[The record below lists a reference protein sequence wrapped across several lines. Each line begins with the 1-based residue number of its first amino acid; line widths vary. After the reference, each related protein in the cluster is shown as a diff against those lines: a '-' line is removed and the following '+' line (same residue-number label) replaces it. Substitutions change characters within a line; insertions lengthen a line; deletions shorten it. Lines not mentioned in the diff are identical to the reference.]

1 MPLRNAPPPELYRY
15 LLENLTTA
23 VLWFDAQLRLQFIN
37 PAGEML
43 FAVSARRLHGM
54 QARELFAG
62 ADHILRGLERTLAS
76 GQGFTEREVQIS
88 FHGGKVSTLDTI
100 VTPVSEPQLGSGLLV
115 ELMQLDRQLRIT
127 REENILAQ
135 QSVSRAL
142 TRGLAHEIKN
152 PLGGLRGAAQLLE
165 RELADPA
172 LKEYTDVIIGE
183 ADRLQNLVDRMLGP
197 NTIPKKRLISIH
209 QVLERVRQLVSAEVP
224 AQVKLVRDY
233 DPSIPDLTA
242 DPDQLIQAVLNIVRN
257 AAQAIG
263 GETAPAFSA
272 LPPSLAGG
280 GETAP
285 AFSALLPSMDGV
297 MPREGRSPERPPSLA
312 RGERGEIVLRTRTL
326 RQYTLG
332 QMRHKLVIKVDVI
345 DNGPGI
351 APDML
356 ESIFYPMVTGRPDG
370 TGLGLSIAQNII
382 NQHGGLIECASEPGN
397 TRFTLL
403 LPLQYQ

>member
-1 MPLRNAPPPELYRY
+1 MPLHKTPPPELHRH
-15 LLENLTTA
+15 LLEHLTTA
-23 VLWFDAQLRLQFIN
+23 VLWFDAQLNLQFIN

-54 QARELFAG
+54 QARDLFAG
-62 ADHILRGLERTLAS
+62 ADHILHGLGRALTS
-76 GQGFTEREVQIS
+76 GHGFTEREVLIT

-115 ELMQLDRQLRIT
+115 ELMQLDRQLRIA
-127 REENILAQ
+127 REENIIAQ

-197 NTIPKKRLISIH
+197 NTIPKKSAISIH
-209 QVLERVRQLVSAEVP
+209 QILERVRQLVSAEVS
-224 AQVKLVRDY
+224 AQVRLVRDY
-233 DPSIPDLTA
+233 DPSIPDLVA
-242 DPDQLIQAVLNIVRN
+242 DPDQLIQAVLNLVRN
-257 AAQAIG
+257 AAQA
-263 GETAPAFSA
+263 
-272 LPPSLAGG
+272 
-280 GETAP
+280 
-285 AFSALLPSMDGV
+285 V
-297 MPREGRSPERPPSLA
+297 
-312 RGERGEIVLRTRTL
+312 GERGEILLRSRTL
-326 RQYTLG
+326 RQYTIGHL
-332 QMRHKLVIKVDVI
+332 RHKLVIKVDVV

-351 APDML
+351 APDMM

-370 TGLGLSIAQNII
+370 TGLGLSIAQSII

-403 LPLQYQ
+403 LPLHH

>member
-1 MPLRNAPPPELYRY
+1 MSLRNPSPPELYRH
-15 LLENLTTA
+15 LLEHLTTA
-23 VLWFDAQLRLQFIN
+23 VLWFDAQLNLHFIN

-43 FAVSARRLHGM
+43 FAVSARRLNGM
-54 QARELFAG
+54 TARELFAG
-62 ADHILRGLERTLAS
+62 ADHVLHELERALDS
-76 GQGFTEREVQIS
+76 GHGFTEREVQIT
-88 FHGGKVSTLDTI
+88 FHGGKVSTLDAI

-127 REENILAQ
+127 REESIVAQ

-165 RELADPA
+165 RELADPM

-197 NTIPKKRLISIH
+197 NTIPKKSAINIH
-209 QVLERVRQLVSAEVP
+209 QIVERVRQLVGAEVP
-224 AQVKLVRDY
+224 TQVQLIRDY
-233 DPSIPDLTA
+233 DPSIPDVVA

-257 AAQAIG
+257 AAQA
-263 GETAPAFSA
+263 
-272 LPPSLAGG
+272 
-280 GETAP
+280 
-285 AFSALLPSMDGV
+285 V
-297 MPREGRSPERPPSLA
+297 
-312 RGERGEIVLRTRTL
+312 GERGEIRLRTRTL

-332 QMRHKLVIKVDVI
+332 QLRHKLVIKIDVI

-351 APDML
+351 APHMM

-370 TGLGLSIAQNII
+370 TGLGLSIAQAII

-403 LPLQYQ
+403 LPLQH

>member
-1 MPLRNAPPPELYRY
+1 MPLHNTSPPELYRH
-15 LLENLTTA
+15 LLEHLTTA
-23 VLWFDAQLRLQFIN
+23 VLWFDAQLNLHFIN

-43 FAVSARRLHGM
+43 FEVSARRLHGM
-54 QARELFAG
+54 KARELFAD
-62 ADHILRGLERTLAS
+62 AEHILPGLERALTS
-76 GQGFTEREVQIS
+76 GHGFTEREVQIT

-115 ELMQLDRQLRIT
+115 ELMQQDRQLRIT
-127 REENILAQ
+127 REENIIAQ

-197 NTIPKKRLISIH
+197 NTIPKKRAINIH
-209 QVLERVRQLVSAEVP
+209 QIVERVRQLVSAEVP
-224 AQVKLVRDY
+224 AHVQLVRDY
-233 DPSIPDLTA
+233 DPSIPDLIA
-242 DPDQLIQAVLNIVRN
+242 DPDQLIQAILNIVRN
-257 AAQAIG
+257 AAQA
-263 GETAPAFSA
+263 
-272 LPPSLAGG
+272 
-280 GETAP
+280 
-285 AFSALLPSMDGV
+285 V
-297 MPREGRSPERPPSLA
+297 
-312 RGERGEIVLRTRTL
+312 GERGEILLRTRTL

-332 QMRHKLVIKVDVI
+332 QHRHKIVIKVDVI

-351 APDML
+351 APDMM

-370 TGLGLSIAQNII
+370 TGLGLSIAQSII

-397 TRFTLL
+397 TRFMLL
-403 LPLQYQ
+403 LPVTTLTKDWP

>member
-1 MPLRNAPPPELYRY
+1 MPPRHSPPPELYRH
-15 LLENLTTA
+15 LLENLTTV
-23 VLWFDAQLRLQFIN
+23 VLWFDAQLNLRFIN

-62 ADHILRGLERTLAS
+62 ADHILSGLARTLTS
-76 GQGFTEREVQIS
+76 GQGFTEREVSIT
-88 FHGGKVSTLDTI
+88 FHGGKVGTLDMI
-100 VTPVSEPQLGSGLLV
+100 VTLVSEPQLGNGLLV

-165 RELADPA
+165 RELADPI
-172 LKEYTDVIIGE
+172 LKEYTDVIISE
-183 ADRLQNLVDRMLGP
+183 ADRLQSLVDRMLGP
-197 NTIPKKRLISIH
+197 NTIPKKRAISIH
-209 QVLERVRQLVSAEVP
+209 QILERVRQLVAAEVP
-224 AQVKLVRDY
+224 THVQLVRDY
-233 DPSIPDLTA
+233 DPSIPDLVA

-257 AAQAIG
+257 AAQA
-263 GETAPAFSA
+263 
-272 LPPSLAGG
+272 
-280 GETAP
+280 
-285 AFSALLPSMDGV
+285 V
-297 MPREGRSPERPPSLA
+297 
-312 RGERGEIVLRTRTL
+312 GERGKILLRSRTL

-332 QMRHKLVIKVDVI
+332 QQRHKLVIKVDVV

-351 APDML
+351 APDMM
-356 ESIFYPMVTGRPDG
+356 ESMFYPMVTSRPDG
-370 TGLGLSIAQNII
+370 TGLGLSIAQAII
-382 NQHGGLIECASEPGN
+382 NQHGGLIECVSEPGN

-403 LPLQYQ
+403 LPLQH

>member
-1 MPLRNAPPPELYRY
+1 MPYFCAVGWNLAHNAQSFLRLDWFLLNILMLRNTPPPELHRH
-15 LLENLTTA
+15 LLEHLTTA
-23 VLWFDAQLRLQFIN
+23 VLWFDAQLNLQFIN

-54 QARELFAG
+54 QARDLFAG
-62 ADHILRGLERTLAS
+62 ADHILHGLERALKS
-76 GQGFTEREVQIS
+76 GHGFTEREVLIT

-100 VTPVSEPQLGSGLLV
+100 VTPVSEPQLGAGLLV

-127 REENILAQ
+127 REENIIAQ

-165 RELADPA
+165 RELGDPL
-172 LKEYTDVIIGE
+172 LKEYTEVIIGE

-197 NTIPKKRLISIH
+197 NTIPKKSTISIH
-209 QVLERVRQLVSAEVP
+209 QILERVRQLVSAEVP
-224 AQVKLVRDY
+224 AQVRLVRDY
-233 DPSIPDLTA
+233 DPSIPDLVA
-242 DPDQLIQAVLNIVRN
+242 DPDQLIQAVLNLVRN
-257 AAQAIG
+257 AAQA
-263 GETAPAFSA
+263 
-272 LPPSLAGG
+272 
-280 GETAP
+280 
-285 AFSALLPSMDGV
+285 V
-297 MPREGRSPERPPSLA
+297 
-312 RGERGEIVLRTRTL
+312 GERGEILLRSRTL
-326 RQYTLG
+326 RQYTIG
-332 QMRHKLVIKVDVI
+332 QLRHKLVVKVDVV

-351 APDML
+351 APDMM

-370 TGLGLSIAQNII
+370 TGLGLSIAQSII

-403 LPLQYQ
+403 LPLHH

>member
-1 MPLRNAPPPELYRY
+1 MPLRNTPAPEQYRH
-15 LLENLTTA
+15 LLEHLTTA
-23 VLWFDAQLRLQFIN
+23 VLWFDAQLILQFIN

-43 FAVSARRLHGM
+43 FAVGARRLNGLK
-54 QARELFAG
+54 ARELFTG
-62 ADHILRGLERTLAS
+62 ADHILYELERALAS
-76 GQGFTEREVQIS
+76 GHGFTEREIQLT
-88 FHGGKVSTLDTI
+88 FHGGKVGTLDAI

-127 REENILAQ
+127 REESIIAQ

-197 NTIPKKRLISIH
+197 NTIPKKNTINIH
-209 QVLERVRQLVSAEVP
+209 QIMERVRQLVSAEVSI
-224 AQVKLVRDY
+224 QLQLVRDY
-233 DPSIPDLTA
+233 DPSIPELVA

-257 AAQAIG
+257 AAQAV
-263 GETAPAFSA
+263 GEC
-272 LPPSLAGG
+272 
-280 GETAP
+280 
-285 AFSALLPSMDGV
+285 
-297 MPREGRSPERPPSLA
+297 
-312 RGERGEIVLRTRTL
+312 GEIVLRTRTL

-332 QMRHKLVIKVDVI
+332 QLRHKLVIKIDVI

-351 APDML
+351 APDMM

-370 TGLGLSIAQNII
+370 TGLGLSIAQAII

-403 LPLQYQ
+403 LPLQP

>member
-1 MPLRNAPPPELYRY
+1 M
-15 LLENLTTA
+15 
-23 VLWFDAQLRLQFIN
+23 I
-37 PAGEML
+37 
-43 FAVSARRLHGM
+43 
-54 QARELFAG
+54 
-62 ADHILRGLERTLAS
+62 S
-76 GQGFTEREVQIS
+76 GHGFTEREVQIT
-88 FHGGKVSTLDTI
+88 FHGGKVSTLDAI

-127 REENILAQ
+127 REESLVAQ

-197 NTIPKKRLISIH
+197 NTIPKKRTINIH
-209 QVLERVRQLVSAEVP
+209 QIMERVRQLVSAEVST
-224 AQVKLVRDY
+224 QLQLVRDY
-233 DPSIPDLTA
+233 DPSIPELVA

-257 AAQAIG
+257 AAQAV
-263 GETAPAFSA
+263 GEQ
-272 LPPSLAGG
+272 
-280 GETAP
+280 
-285 AFSALLPSMDGV
+285 
-297 MPREGRSPERPPSLA
+297 
-312 RGERGEIVLRTRTL
+312 GEIVLRTRTL

-332 QMRHKLVIKVDVI
+332 QQRHKLVIKVDVI

-351 APDML
+351 APDMM
-356 ESIFYPMVTGRPDG
+356 ESMFYPMVTGRPDG
-370 TGLGLSIAQNII
+370 TGLGLSIAQAII

-397 TRFTLL
+397 TCFTLL
-403 LPLQYQ
+403 LPLQH

>member
-1 MPLRNAPPPELYRY
+1 MPHRHTSPPELYRH
-15 LLENLTTA
+15 LLEHQTTV
-23 VLWFDAQLRLQFIN
+23 VLWFDGLLNLQFIN
-37 PAGEML
+37 PAGEMM
-43 FAVSARRLHGM
+43 FAVSARRLRGM
-54 QARELFAG
+54 HARELFAG
-62 ADHILRGLERTLAS
+62 AEHILHGLERALAS
-76 GQGFTEREVQIS
+76 GHGFTEREVQIT
-88 FHGGKVSTLDTI
+88 FQGGKVSTLDTI
-100 VTPVSEPQLGSGLLV
+100 VTPVNEPQLGSGLLV

-127 REENILAQ
+127 REENIIAQ

-165 RELADPA
+165 RELGDPA

-197 NTIPKKRLISIH
+197 NTIPKKDVISIH
-209 QVLERVRQLVSAEVP
+209 QILERVRQLVSVEVP
-224 AQVKLVRDY
+224 TQVKLVRDY

-257 AAQAIG
+257 AAQA
-263 GETAPAFSA
+263 
-272 LPPSLAGG
+272 
-280 GETAP
+280 
-285 AFSALLPSMDGV
+285 V
-297 MPREGRSPERPPSLA
+297 
-312 RGERGEIVLRTRTL
+312 GERGEIVLRTRTL

-332 QMRHKLVIKVDVI
+332 QQRHKLVIKVDVI

-351 APDML
+351 TPDMM
-356 ESIFYPMVTGRPDG
+356 ESMFYPMVTGRPDG
-370 TGLGLSIAQNII
+370 TGLGLSIAQAII

-403 LPLQYQ
+403 LPLQH

>member
-1 MPLRNAPPPELYRY
+1 LLNRLMPLHNTSPPELYRH

-23 VLWFDAQLRLQFIN
+23 VLWFDEQLNLQFIN

-54 QARELFAG
+54 KARELFAG
-62 ADHILRGLERTLAS
+62 ADHILRGLERTLES
-76 GQGFTEREVQIS
+76 GQGFTEREVQIT
-88 FHGGKVSTLDTI
+88 FHDGKSSTLDTI

-115 ELMQLDRQLRIT
+115 ELMQLDRQLRIA
-127 REENILAQ
+127 REENIIAQ

-197 NTIPKKRLISIH
+197 NTIPKKRAISIH
-209 QVLERVRQLVSAEVP
+209 QIMERVRQLVSAEVP
-224 AQVKLVRDY
+224 AQVQLVRDY
-233 DPSIPDLTA
+233 DPSIPDLIA

-257 AAQAIG
+257 AAQA
-263 GETAPAFSA
+263 
-272 LPPSLAGG
+272 
-280 GETAP
+280 
-285 AFSALLPSMDGV
+285 V
-297 MPREGRSPERPPSLA
+297 
-312 RGERGEIVLRTRTL
+312 GERGEIVLRTRTL

-332 QMRHKLVIKVDVI
+332 QLRHKLVIKVDVI

-351 APDML
+351 APDMM

-370 TGLGLSIAQNII
+370 TGLGLSIAQAII

-403 LPLQYQ
+403 LPLQH

>member
-1 MPLRNAPPPELYRY
+1 MTHNTCATLSLDWFLLNTLMPLRNPLPPELYRH
-15 LLENLTTA
+15 LLDNLTTA
-23 VLWFDAQLRLQFIN
+23 VLWFDAQLNLHFIN

-43 FAVSARRLHGM
+43 FAVSARRLQGM
-54 QARELFAG
+54 KARELFAG
-62 ADHILRGLERTLAS
+62 AEHIVQGLERALRS
-76 GQGFTEREVQIS
+76 QHGFTEREIQITFQGS
-88 FHGGKVSTLDTI
+88 KISTLDTI

-127 REENILAQ
+127 REENIMAQ

-165 RELADPA
+165 RELADPL

-197 NTIPKKRLISIH
+197 NTIPKKRTISIH
-209 QVLERVRQLVSAEVP
+209 QILERVRQLVSAEVP
-224 AQVKLVRDY
+224 PQVQLVRDY
-233 DPSIPDLTA
+233 DPSIPDLIA

-257 AAQAIG
+257 AAQAV
-263 GETAPAFSA
+263 GEQ
-272 LPPSLAGG
+272 
-280 GETAP
+280 
-285 AFSALLPSMDGV
+285 
-297 MPREGRSPERPPSLA
+297 
-312 RGERGEIVLRTRTL
+312 GEIRLRSRTL

-332 QMRHKLVIKVDVI
+332 QQRHKIVIKVDVL

-351 APDML
+351 AADMM

-370 TGLGLSIAQNII
+370 TGLGLSIAQSII

-397 TRFTLL
+397 TCFTLL
-403 LPLQYQ
+403 LPIQP